1 MKKKILNISFT
12 IILIVLIFIWILT
25 AYAVFNWI
33 ENDDDWAP
41 YTEKKFD
48 TAYDIKSDVF
58 NLSQLKEETTD
69 IAQKYEKDVKLTEA
83 HYYLEDNN
91 NGLITLEFYRDF
103 PPKNKA
109 CTIDMKIDIATKKI
123 YSIRYRKGHGKT
135 INGCENEIIDT
146 LHTDILSYL
155 NNDNQNTSILI
166 LNYGVYSHS
175 ISVNEIEKMK

>member
-1 MKKKILNISFT
+1 MKKKILTIFFI
-12 IILIVLIFIWILT
+12 IILIIVLILT
-25 AYAVFNWI
+25 AYAVFNCI

-41 YTEKKFD
+41 YTEKEFD

-109 CTIDMKIDIATKKI
+109 CTIEMKLDIATKKI

-146 LHTDILSYL
+146 LDTDILSYL
-155 NNDNQNTSILI
+155 SDDSKNTSILI

-175 ISVNEIEKMK
+175 ISANEIEKMR